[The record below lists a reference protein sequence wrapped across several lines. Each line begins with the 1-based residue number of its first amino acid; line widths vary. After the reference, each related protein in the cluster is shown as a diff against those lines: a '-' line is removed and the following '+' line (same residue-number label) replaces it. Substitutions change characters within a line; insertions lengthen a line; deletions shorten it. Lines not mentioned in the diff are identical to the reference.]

1 MIVGKK
7 FVYIHL
13 QKTAG
18 TFISGELLRCLP
30 DSQSIGKKHSGIQDL
45 NKKQIQLLIIGSIRH
60 PVDFYVSLWKYGCEG
75 KGGLYHRLVESNSN
89 ISSVFK
95 QVKSNSWSF
104 LKNKHILKKSYPWN
118 EYYSDRENVG
128 NFQKWYNALHS
139 FNSHLD
145 LGTVPTKNSELGFYT
160 NRYLK
165 QYFTP
170 SKSIIIKRKPN
181 TFDTKSIESEII
193 MPINTFR
200 YEVSSKRMVDYFIR
214 QEYINEDLNQVIE
227 LLRKSGERVYE
238 EFKIKTEKVNQTQL
252 SNLRYIDFYSP
263 ELLNQVLIKDKI
275 IIDKHYS
282 K

>member
-7 FVYIHL
+7 FAYIHL

-75 KGGLYHRLVESNSN
+75 KGGLYHRLVKSNSN

-104 LKNKHILKKSYPWN
+104 LKNKHILKKSYPWK
-118 EYYSDRENVG
+118 EFYSDSQKID
-128 NFQKWYNALHS
+128 NFQKWYTAIHS

-165 QYFTP
+165 QYYTP
-170 SKSIIIKRKPN
+170 SKSIIIQRKSNNTESKSFGSEIKIPN
-181 TFDTKSIESEII
+181 TF
-193 MPINTFR
+193 R
-200 YEVSSKRMVDYFIR
+200 CEVSSKRMVDYFIR
-214 QEYINEDLNQVIE
+214 QEYLNEDFNQVIE
-227 LLRKSGERVYE
+227 LLRKSGERISD
-238 EFKIKTEKVNQTQL
+238 EFKIKTDKVNQTQQ
-252 SNLRYIDFYSP
+252 SSLRYIDFYSP